1 MSRALG
7 VATLGAAMLAGAL
20 AFGASSLYLPSVAL
34 LVLAGG
40 AAAWVTLAAAGAG
53 IERTGGP
60 PTVEEEQAWPLRLEL
75 RRGIVRPPG
84 GDLVEPLLDA
94 PLSLRSGDR
103 RVRIDVRFERRGGHA
118 LAPTRVAIR
127 DPLGLAE
134 RELRSAPLEVLVLP
148 RIEPVLAPR
157 AGGSSGAG
165 RVARAALDTT
175 ELEPD
180 GLRPYRPGAPATR
193 IHWPAVA
200 RTGDVI
206 ERRLAADASSRP
218 LVVLDTRGPT
228 SDGALDQAVR
238 AAASLC
244 VHLARGGGCALLLPG
259 DRRATE
265 VDPDMRAWHALH
277 VRLALVG
284 PGAAP
289 AAGRLER
296 GGEIYWVAPSAGS
309 VPIGLGRAAAAA
321 RWLVT
326 PLDGLGGDGS
336 AVTGARFLVAGCA
349 GRAVGRRPAR
359 RAA

>member
-7 VATLGAAMLAGAL
+7 VAALGAAMLAGAL

-40 AAAWVTLAAAGAG
+40 AAAWVTLAAAGAA

-60 PTVEEEQAWPLRLEL
+60 STVEEEQAWPLRLEL

-84 GDLVEPLLDA
+84 GELTESLLDA
-94 PLSLRSGDR
+94 PLALRRGDR
-103 RVRIDVRFERRGGHA
+103 RVRIDVRFERRGEHS
-118 LAPTRVAIR
+118 LAPARVTIR
-127 DPLGLAE
+127 DPLGLAR

-157 AGGSSGAG
+157 GGGSSGAG
-165 RVARAALDTT
+165 HVARAALDTT

-180 GLRPYRPGAPATR
+180 ALRPYRPGAPATR

-200 RTGDVI
+200 RTGEMI
-206 ERRLAADASSRP
+206 ERRLAADSSSRP
-218 LVVLDTRGPT
+218 LVVLDTRGSPT
-228 SDGALDQAVR
+228 HTALDSAVR

-244 VHLARGGGCALLLPG
+244 VHLARGGGCAVLLPG
-259 DRRATE
+259 DRRSTE
-265 VDPDMRAWHALH
+265 LDPDMRAWHPLH
-277 VRLALVG
+277 VRLALVA

-296 GGEIYWVAPSAGS
+296 GGEIYWVAPSAAS
-309 VPIGLGRAAAAA
+309 VPVGLGRAAAAE

-326 PLDGLGGDGS
+326 PLDGPAGDGS
-336 AVTGARFLVAGCA
+336 AITGAEFLVAGCA

>member
-1 MSRALG
+1 M
-7 VATLGAAMLAGAL
+7 
-20 AFGASSLYLPSVAL
+20 
-34 LVLAGG
+34 
-40 AAAWVTLAAAGAG
+40 
-53 IERTGGP
+53 
-60 PTVEEEQAWPLRLEL
+60 
-75 RRGIVRPPG
+75 
-84 GDLVEPLLDA
+84 
-94 PLSLRSGDR
+94 
-103 RVRIDVRFERRGGHA
+103 
-118 LAPTRVAIR
+118 
-127 DPLGLAE
+127 
-134 RELRSAPLEVLVLP
+134 
-148 RIEPVLAPR
+148 
-157 AGGSSGAG
+157 
-165 RVARAALDTT
+165 
-175 ELEPD
+175 
-180 GLRPYRPGAPATR
+180 
-193 IHWPAVA
+193 
-200 RTGDVI
+200 I

-228 SDGALDQAVR
+228 SDGALDKAVR

-336 AVTGARFLVAGCA
+336 AVTGAGFLVAGCA

>member
-1 MSRALG
+1 MHELRPASFASSIFAAPGARGFEITHLDEQSAGRRHAGRRDARRRAGLRRLVALPALG
-7 VATLGAAMLAGAL
+7 GAPCPG
-20 AFGASSLYLPSVAL
+20 
-34 LVLAGG
+34 
-40 AAAWVTLAAAGAG
+40 
-53 IERTGGP
+53 
-60 PTVEEEQAWPLRLEL
+60 
-75 RRGIVRPPG
+75 RRGRGV
-84 GDLVEPLLDA
+84 GDA
-94 PLSLRSGDR
+94 GRSGR
-103 RVRIDVRFERRGGHA
+103 RYRAHRR
-118 LAPTRVAIR
+118 
-127 DPLGLAE
+127 
-134 RELRSAPLEVLVLP
+134 
-148 RIEPVLAPR
+148 
-157 AGGSSGAG
+157 GAG
-165 RVARAALDTT
+165 RVAGAALDPT

-180 GLRPYRPGAPATR
+180 GLRPSRPGAPATR

-265 VDPDMRAWHALH
+265 VDPDMPAWHALH

-309 VPIGLGRAAAAA
+309 VPIGLGRAAAAPRRLA
-321 RWLVT
+321 EPPRRVGGGGSGATGPRVLV
-326 PLDGLGGDGS
+326 GRG
-336 AVTGARFLVAGCA
+336 A
-349 GRAVGRRPAR
+349 GRGRGPPA
-359 RAA
+359 